1 MKYLQFLL
9 LMLVGCS
16 SEPKS
21 NIIFIEISPV
31 NLLLEKKEIEKGS
44 FEKELKIVIDYKLKQ
59 GFKKEE
65 LVVNLKVDKQTRR
78 GDIADLEVTLRRLNV
93 RKIIYSTIGELDEG
107 VKAGFIF

>member
-1 MKYLQFLL
+1 MKLLQFLL
-9 LMLVGCS
+9 LFLMCCS

-21 NIIFIEISPV
+21 NIIFIEISPAK
-31 NLLLEKKEIEKGS
+31 LLLENREIEKRS

-78 GDIADLEVTLRRLNV
+78 GDIADLEVSLRRLNM
-93 RKIIYSTIGELDEG
+93 RKIIYSTNTSDEG
-107 VKAGFIF
+107 VEAGFNF